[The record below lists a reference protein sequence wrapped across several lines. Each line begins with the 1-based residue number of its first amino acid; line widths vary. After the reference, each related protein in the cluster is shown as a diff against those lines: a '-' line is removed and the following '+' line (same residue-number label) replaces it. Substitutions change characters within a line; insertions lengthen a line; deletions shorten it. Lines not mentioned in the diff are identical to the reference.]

1 LFKGVLATGG
11 DAVSIEELVSQ
22 SIERSPTP
30 SQSVSRAASEASSVP
45 SKRSASTS
53 IVSSSKRRLAPADR
67 IGRELGGL
75 TAQLANLVAVMEID
89 YQRDAIRIVE
99 EQYKMLQAPLKYA
112 VLEAFEKE
120 YIAKTFCVMRPESR
134 RKWVRK
140 LPLDRKPMILGVDL
154 SSEQFDSA
162 MDSIEWEG
170 NSNINIVSF

>member
-1 LFKGVLATGG
+1 
-11 DAVSIEELVSQ
+11 
-22 SIERSPTP
+22 
-30 SQSVSRAASEASSVP
+30 
-45 SKRSASTS
+45 
-53 IVSSSKRRLAPADR
+53 
-67 IGRELGGL
+67 
-75 TAQLANLVAVMEID
+75 MEID

-99 EQYKMLQAPLKYA
+99 EQYEMLQAPLKYA

-140 LPLDRKPMILGVDL
+140 LLLDRKPMILGVDL

-170 NSNINIVSF
+170 NSNINIVSS